1 MSSERPVFR
10 GPFSQG
16 SQGIC
21 KFAYFVLKKSMAKRE
36 LLKDLPAV
44 DEVLKSAKGGEWL
57 SRYPRR
63 YVTQAIREAIDK
75 RRKLILKGRTTG
87 VTLKSIAPEIER
99 RLDELTACSLRKV
112 INATGI
118 VVHTNLG
125 RSPLSQKALDN
136 MVAVASGYSTLEYEV
151 STGRRGKRYEHIRR
165 LLQDVTGAQD
175 GMAVNNN
182 AGAVLLALNTL
193 ARGKEVIVSRGELVE
208 IGGSFR
214 VPDVMAQSG
223 AVLREV
229 GTTNKTHLRDYE
241 EAINEQTALILKV
254 HQSNYRITGFTKD
267 VPIDE
272 LVALGRSKNLPV
284 MYDLGSGS
292 IINLKGEPSVEK
304 TVKSGADVLSFS
316 GDKLLGGPQ
325 AGIIVGK
332 KDYIGLLHE
341 NPLLRALRIDKL
353 TLAALEA
360 TLMQYMEPE
369 QAKRDLPTLRMI
381 LEPPEKVKKRAQKI
395 ATLIGKSK
403 DVDVSVVEDIA
414 FAGGGSLPEHSIKT
428 YAVSI
433 RGQGPRLTPNRI
445 EERLRAGSPP
455 VVARIKEDAV
465 LLDARTVQEDE
476 IKPLAECVKAAL
488 K

>member
-1 MSSERPVFR
+1 
-10 GPFSQG
+10 
-16 SQGIC
+16 
-21 KFAYFVLKKSMAKRE
+21 MAKRE
-36 LLKDLPAV
+36 RLKELPAV
-44 DEVLKSAKGGEWL
+44 DEILKSPEGKKWL
-57 SRYPRR
+57 LQYPRR
-63 YVTQAIREAIDK
+63 YITQSIREAIERK
-75 RRKLILKGRTTG
+75 RKLILKGRKTG
-87 VTLKSIAPEIER
+87 VTLKSIAPDIEK
-99 RLDELTACSLRKV
+99 RLKELTAFSLRKV

-136 MVAVASGYSTLEYEV
+136 IVTVASGYSTLEYEV
-151 STGRRGKRYEHIRR
+151 LTGGRGKRYEHIRR

-214 VPDVMAQSG
+214 VPDIMAQSS
-223 AVLREV
+223 AVLHEV
-229 GTTNKTHLRDYE
+229 GTTNKTHLRDYD

-267 VPIDE
+267 VSIEE
-272 LVALGRSKNLPV
+272 LVTLGRNKNLPV

-292 IINLKGEPSVEK
+292 IINLKGEPSVEE
-304 TVKSGADVLSFS
+304 TVKNGADVLSFS

-332 KDYIGLLHE
+332 KEYIALIQK
-341 NPLLRALRIDKL
+341 NPLLRALRMDKL

-360 TLMQYMEPE
+360 TLMQYIEPE
-369 QAKRDLPTLRMI
+369 RAKLDLPTLRM
-381 LEPPEKVKKRAQKI
+381 LLATPEKVKKRAAKI
-395 ATLIGKSK
+395 ARLIGKDIK
-403 DVDVSVVEDIA
+403 GVEIAVMEDVA

-428 YAVSI
+428 YAI
-433 RGQGPRLTPNRI
+433 
-445 EERLRAGSPP
+445 
-455 VVARIKEDAV
+455 
-465 LLDARTVQEDE
+465 
-476 IKPLAECVKAAL
+476 
-488 K
+488 

>member
-1 MSSERPVFR
+1 
-10 GPFSQG
+10 
-16 SQGIC
+16 
-21 KFAYFVLKKSMAKRE
+21 MAKRE
-36 LLKDLPAV
+36 RLKELPAV
-44 DEVLKSAKGGEWL
+44 DEILKSPEGKKWL
-57 SRYPRR
+57 LQYPRR
-63 YVTQAIREAIDK
+63 YITQSIREAIERK
-75 RRKLILKGRTTG
+75 RKLILKGRKTG
-87 VTLKSIAPEIER
+87 VTLKSIAPDIEK
-99 RLDELTACSLRKV
+99 RLKELTAFSLRKV

-136 MVAVASGYSTLEYEV
+136 IVTVASGYSTLEYEV
-151 STGRRGKRYEHIRR
+151 LTGGRGKRYEHIRR

-214 VPDVMAQSG
+214 VPDIMAQSS
-223 AVLREV
+223 AVLHEV
-229 GTTNKTHLRDYE
+229 GTTNKTHLRDYD

-267 VPIDE
+267 VSIEE
-272 LVALGRSKNLPV
+272 LVTLGRNKNLPV

-292 IINLKGEPSVEK
+292 IINLKGEPSVEE
-304 TVKSGADVLSFS
+304 TVKNGADVLSFS

-332 KDYIGLLHE
+332 KEYIALIQK
-341 NPLLRALRIDKL
+341 NPLLRALRMDKL

-360 TLMQYMEPE
+360 TLMQYIEPE
-369 QAKRDLPTLRMI
+369 RAKLDLPTLRM
-381 LEPPEKVKKRAQKI
+381 LLATPEKVKKRAAKI
-395 ATLIGKSK
+395 ARLIGKDIK
-403 DVDVSVVEDIA
+403 GVEIAVMEDVA

-428 YAVSI
+428 YAISI
-433 RGQGPRLTPNRI
+433 EGHSLAPNKI

-455 VVARIKEDAV
+455 VISRIKENAV
-465 LLDARTVQEDE
+465 LLDARTIQDDE
-476 IKPLAECVKAAL
+476 IKPLVECVKAAL
-488 K
+488 GTR